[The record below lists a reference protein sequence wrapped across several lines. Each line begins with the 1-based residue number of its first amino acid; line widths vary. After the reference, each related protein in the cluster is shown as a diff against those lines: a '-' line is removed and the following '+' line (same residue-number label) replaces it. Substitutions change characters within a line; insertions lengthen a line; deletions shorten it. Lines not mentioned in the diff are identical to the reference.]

1 MILYHFTCLEHLDR
15 IKADGFLK
23 TVESNL
29 SGRRAIAGPDVVW
42 LTSDPA
48 PTAESHGLA
57 GSKSDKT
64 AVRFT
69 IDVPD
74 DEVQEWIP
82 WSRKRNITKVWAA
95 DLESGKRP
103 DQWFVV
109 ERPITNDEWRAVEIS
124 AVHEATSGEKPG
136 TKPWLSTEQP

>member
-29 SGRRAIAGPDVVW
+29 SGRRTNAGPDVVW

-48 PTAESHGLA
+48 PTA
-57 GSKSDKT
+57 
-64 AVRFT
+64 
-69 IDVPD
+69 
-74 DEVQEWIP
+74 
-82 WSRKRNITKVWAA
+82 RKRNITKVWAA

-124 AVHEATSGEKPG
+124 AVHEATSGDQPG